1 VQINVPVLT
10 DTGEKVLIN
19 DVSRGKYDVR
29 ISTGPNYSTK
39 RQEAAEGQIEFIR
52 AVPSVAAGVMDLIAK
67 NMDWPGADLFAERLR
82 KMLPP
87 GLDERDPSEMSPE
100 EQQAYEQEMQQ
111 AQVMQQMQQQ
121 AQMLEFADKQSII
134 DERLA
139 KIEKLTAEAQETKI
153 SAAISATELAAQEG
167 LIDQLAAQQTIA
179 TLQAL
184 EAQQAP
190 VLF

>member
-1 VQINVPVLT
+1 
-10 DTGEKVLIN
+10 
-19 DVSRGKYDVR
+19 
-29 ISTGPNYSTK
+29 
-39 RQEAAEGQIEFIR
+39 
-52 AVPSVAAGVMDLIAK
+52 MDLIAK
-67 NMDWPGADLFAERLR
+67 NMDWPGADMFAERLR

-190 VLF
+190 ALF